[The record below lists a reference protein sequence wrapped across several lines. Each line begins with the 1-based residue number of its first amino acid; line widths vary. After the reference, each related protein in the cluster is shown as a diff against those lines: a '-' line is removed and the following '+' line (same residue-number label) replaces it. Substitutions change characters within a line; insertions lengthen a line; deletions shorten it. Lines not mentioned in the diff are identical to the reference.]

1 MNTRTE
7 QIRSAIAQAALVT
20 FCERGYGVATL
31 EEIGARVGLT
41 RGGVLHHFKSK
52 PDLLQAVAEPYRR
65 GVLDL
70 LQNAEVDDPPTHEQ
84 RRELLAGFAD
94 LMLAHRGTLRL
105 LANDVSARA
114 QLGMGGQWPTP
125 QARLVSLLGGSRAT
139 GRTALRVNAALGAL
153 IQPVASVWLDLGDAA
168 TRDELIDAAM
178 AVVAGLPTTPKTANA
193 RVVQAMEQLTAP
205 SRQVSPNAERI
216 TAAGGDRET
225 TATAK
230 DRY

>member
-1 MNTRTE
+1 VNVRTE
-7 QIRSAIAQAALVT
+7 QTRSAIAQAALVT

-52 PDLLQAVAEPYRR
+52 PDLLQAVAEPYRQAI
-65 GVLDL
+65 LDL
-70 LQNAEVDDPPTHEQ
+70 LLNAEVDDPPTHAQ

-114 QLGMGGQWPTP
+114 QLGISGHRPTP
-125 QARLVSLLGGSRAT
+125 HARLVSLLGGSRAT
-139 GRTALRVNAALGAL
+139 DRTALRVNAALGAM
-153 IQPVASVWLDLGDAA
+153 IQPVASVWLDLGDTA

-178 AVVAGLPTTPKTANA
+178 AVVAGLPTTPNAANA
-193 RVVQAMEQLTAP
+193 
-205 SRQVSPNAERI
+205 
-216 TAAGGDRET
+216 RET